1 MPVNIPLNFYL
12 TARDNPILPDSDI
25 WHQPLPTS
33 RLHQGPKSKKSDE
46 NKISYGDY
54 LAAVGRFLENDNY
67 RVVKS
72 ALAHGSQGAVAFE
85 QVHGLAVFLVK
96 HGEFYHPARV
106 VIETG
111 AGEHAFV
118 VNGAVSDAG
127 RAHIAG
133 EFKLLAGLYERFDTP
148 VVPRV
153 FHLDEPLADNG
164 EVVPMF
170 SAEWFDGFSEFH
182 LTDEFPVNRSNVIVW
197 ETDETTY
204 FLTPEQAM
212 DVYAKVAFTLT
223 TVYNFYTFEQI
234 SAWHHAAGDFIIRP
248 IDAARVDLRLIT
260 IRRYTPLVD
269 NPAPDAADL
278 IEGLLLFLINLSIR
292 NRLDR
297 LDGTGDLG
305 WAEGYALKGTIQGFF
320 KGLSVMATKMGL
332 PADFKNQFKNVV
344 RCYQSDELQTLFKAV
359 VDKIPAAPPERE
371 FLYARIAAHANLF
384 HSILA
389 SD

>member
-1 MPVNIPLNFYL
+1 ME
-12 TARDNPILPDSDI
+12 
-25 WHQPLPTS
+25 
-33 RLHQGPKSKKSDE
+33 KE
-46 NKISYGDY
+46 
-54 LAAVGRFLENDNY
+54 NY
-67 RVVKS
+67 RAVM
-72 ALAHGSQGAVAFE
+72 APLAHGSQGAVAFE
-85 QVHGLAVFLVK
+85 KVRGLAVFLVK

-118 VNGAVSDAG
+118 INGAVSDAG
-127 RAHIAG
+127 RAHIVG

-182 LTDEFPVNRSNVIVW
+182 LTDEFPMNRSNVIVW

-212 DVYAKVAFTLT
+212 DVYMKVAFTLT

-260 IRRYTPLVD
+260 IRRYIPLVD

-278 IEGLLLFLINLSIR
+278 IDGLLLFLINLSIR

-305 WAEGYALKGTIQGFF
+305 WAEEYALKGTIQGFF
-320 KGLSVMATKMGL
+320 KGLSVMATKMEL
-332 PADFKNQFKNVV
+332 PGDFKDQFKNVL
-344 RCYQSDELQTLFKAV
+344 RCYQLDELQTLFKAV
-359 VDKIPAAPPERE
+359 VDNIPAASPERE
-371 FLYARIAAHANLF
+371 FLYARIATHANLF